1 MNCSSIQEVLI
12 IYSAHGTVSG
22 AGSTRLA
29 GWIGPQPSWSLQS
42 SRDQKTGGQVRIKR
56 HITEPGSLMQSRN
69 FDVLDNGSVL
79 QTIWSLFLFFKLFT
93 LRWSRAG

>member
-1 MNCSSIQEVLI
+1 MNCSSIQEVLM
-12 IYSAHGTVSG
+12 IYSAHGNVSG

-69 FDVLDNGSVL
+69 FDVLTMDQSFRPYGHS
-79 QTIWSLFLFFKLFT
+79 FFFFKLFT
-93 LRWSRAG
+93 LHWSRAG